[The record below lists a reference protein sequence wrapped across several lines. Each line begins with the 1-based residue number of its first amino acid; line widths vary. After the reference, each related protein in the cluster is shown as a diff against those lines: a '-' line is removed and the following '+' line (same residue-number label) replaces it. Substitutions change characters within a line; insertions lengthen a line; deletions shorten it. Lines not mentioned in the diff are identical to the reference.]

1 MRRREG
7 VAVIAVLLASRVG
20 RQRSEMVIEGQL
32 PGWTEDKLL
41 RHALFEGVRHD
52 KPASEVQRVSLEST
66 TSHIGLS
73 RRPPAPLAASV
84 SSGGTNASPS
94 ALIRQVP
101 CRKDQIASGWIWSG
115 TCCASHASLR
125 RVCLVT
131 NGGHHEDV

>member
-41 RHALFEGVRHD
+41 RHAFFEGVRHD

-66 TSHIGLS
+66 TSHRAFPALS
-73 RRPPAPLAASV
+73 SSPRRLRQLGRNERQSERPNTT
-84 SSGGTNASPS
+84 G
-94 ALIRQVP
+94 AL
-101 CRKDQIASGWIWSG
+101 
-115 TCCASHASLR
+115 
-125 RVCLVT
+125 
-131 NGGHHEDV
+131 